1 MRLEMRVFDW
11 ARREAASWMSSG
23 GSGPAR
29 PGMRPVRVGSRD
41 LFIAGRG
48 GVRGGVEREV

>member
-1 MRLEMRVFDW
+1 MRVFDW

-41 LFIAGRG
+41 LFIAGEGVSEG
-48 GVRGGVEREV
+48 GREEGIE